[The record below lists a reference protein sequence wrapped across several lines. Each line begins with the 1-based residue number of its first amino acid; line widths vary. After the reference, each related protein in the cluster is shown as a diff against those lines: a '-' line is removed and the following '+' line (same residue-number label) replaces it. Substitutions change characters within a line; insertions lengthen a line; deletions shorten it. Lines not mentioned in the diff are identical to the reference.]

1 MMIDLEE
8 SANNIL
14 QKVYLLR
21 SAFRKELGY
30 LPNTVFLG
38 CVEYYTLLRSQMRHV
53 YRNSEGQFEVFGMNL
68 ERSIRDNYLSVG
80 WVMIGEQDKQV

>member
-8 SANNIL
+8 SAANIIK
-14 QKVYLLR
+14 KVYFLR
-21 SAFRKELGY
+21 VAFRNELGY

-38 CVEYYTLLRSQMRHV
+38 NVEYYTLLRSQMRHV
-53 YRNSEGQFEVFGMNL
+53 YRNSDGQFECFGMSL
-68 ERSIRDNYLSVG
+68 ERSNRDNYLSVG